1 MSSQSESNQSNWLSQ
16 LNHRQ
21 QTIFKSRF
29 DDFKQY
35 LELEGKDPRKKIG
48 YSERSIGTRSSRVRQ
63 LIKWV
68 WQQDGVAIEITPEQA
83 DRVIEALATDDL
95 RRVDNKR
102 YSEGSKR
109 KLSNALVSWFEFREI
124 DWEPEISFQDEPS
137 TNNSEP
143 FTKNEVKQIWEASL
157 TYKSI
162 PRYNNLTPEGRDRW
176 RTYLAQELG
185 KPKDDV
191 KPDDWDK
198 VNKCWKIPS
207 IIATER
213 SAGWRPALIER
224 MKVHWYNPDKGTITI
239 PAEMAVKSN
248 QDWEQKL
255 GDDGIEALDFWLQQ
269 RDTDERYDDSDYMW
283 LNRQSNPYRSATLND
298 VLADLLEEAD
308 IKVGGRKISWYS
320 FRHTL
325 GTYTYEEYN
334 DLKIVA
340 ETLRQTSTESASRY
354 VHPTDEILG
363 DAANI
368 L

>member
-1 MSSQSESNQSNWLSQ
+1 MASMSNQSNWLSE

-21 QTIFKSRF
+21 RAIFESRF
-29 DDFKQY
+29 EDFKQY
-35 LELEGKDPRKKIG
+35 LESEGKDPRKEIG
-48 YSERSIGTRSSRVRQ
+48 YAEGSINARSSRVRQ
-63 LIKWV
+63 LITWIWEQEGIAV
-68 WQQDGVAIEITPEQA
+68 EITPEQA
-83 DRVIEALATDDL
+83 DRVIEALDTDDL
-95 RRVDNKR
+95 RCVDNTR

-109 KLSNALVSWFEFREI
+109 KLSNGLVNWFEFRDI
-124 DWEPEISFQDEPS
+124 DWEPEISFNDEPS
-137 TNNSEP
+137 TDNADP
-143 FTKNEVKQIWEASL
+143 FTKDEVKRIWEASL

-162 PRYNNLTPEGRDRW
+162 PRYNNLSPEGRDRW
-176 RTYLAQELG
+176 RAYLAQELG
-185 KPKDDV
+185 KPKNTV
-191 KPDDWDK
+191 KPADWDT

-224 MKVHWYNPDKGTITI
+224 MKVHWYNPDKGTISI
-239 PAEMAVKSN
+239 PAEMAVKST

-255 GDDGIEALDFWLQQ
+255 GDDAIEALDFWLKQ

-298 VLADLLEEAD
+298 VLDDLLEEAN
-308 IKVGGRKISWYS
+308 IKLGGRKISWYS

-325 GTYTYEEYN
+325 GTYTHEEHK
-334 DLKIVA
+334 DLKTVA
-340 ETLRQTSTESASRY
+340 ETLRQTSTESADRY
-354 VHPTDEILG
+354 VHPTDEILE